1 MTDDR
6 WQRVKELFQA
16 AVERPSAERARF
28 LASAAGDDEA
38 LRREVESLLASDAV
52 DVGFLGGLTTE
63 AVLGDSPS
71 FLRTSMG
78 QPQSEPVLSPHTHI
92 GSYEIVAPLG
102 VGGMGEV
109 YRARDATLGRDVAIK
124 ILPHGFTSHPDRLAR
139 FEREARMLA
148 ALNHPNICAIYGF
161 EQADPSTSS
170 GQALSA
176 GSGQAAVR
184 FLILE
189 LVDGETLADRLAR
202 AALRQPGAGLP
213 LRDALSIARQ
223 IAEALEAAHD
233 KGIIHRD
240 LKPANIK
247 ITPDGVVKVLDFGLA
262 KAVGGDG
269 SSPDLTHVPEATA
282 GGRREGIVMGTAR
295 YMSPEQARGQ
305 AVDRRT
311 DIWAFGCVLYEMLT
325 GRVTFAGDT
334 VSDTIARIL
343 EREPDWSALPRTL
356 RPGVVTLLQRCLEKD
371 AKRRLRDIGD
381 ARLELDDALTQPGMR
396 ERPERSVQA
405 PRWRRLAPVAAALAV
420 LTVLA
425 AQFWPQPSEVPLA
438 NATFKPFT
446 NFEGREEGAEIS
458 PNGELVAFLSDLD
471 GEFDLWVSQV
481 GTGIYH
487 NLTRDFPPLAAS
499 GFIVR
504 KLGFNADSSR
514 IWFNPGDGKQPM
526 IVPWT
531 GGKPQPLLP
540 AGTNTPAWSP
550 DGTRLVYIDKANSDD
565 PIYLSDPTGG
575 DPQQIFGP
583 GPLKNMNPVWAP
595 DGKWIYFTRGSE
607 PQDEAQ
613 MDVWRLRPSGGEPER
628 VTTQHL
634 AINFL
639 APLDLRRLLYVARA
653 EDRSGPWLWLL
664 DVASGVS
671 TRVPSGVDQYT
682 SVSASRDGRRIVAT
696 AVIPGGRLW
705 QVPLLDRPAVER
717 DVQPYG
723 LPMPTG
729 LAFAP
734 RFGKDSLFYLSDR
747 GTSDGLWK
755 VQDGQASQVRRG
767 VDGALSEPAA
777 VSSDGRLAVVVR
789 KEGKRYLS
797 IMSADGTNARTL
809 APSIEIEGAA
819 GQGAA
824 DWSPD
829 GTRLVAGGRD
839 GKGPALFVIPVD
851 GGGPPVRLLEGSW
864 VNPVWSPTG
873 DLIVY
878 AGRSLIGQV
887 ELRAVRPQDGTPV
900 ELPHVMARPGGYRFL
915 PDGTGLVFV
924 ERIQALDFWLLDLA
938 TGQRRQLTRLDNQGA
953 LRTFDITPDGKSIVF
968 DRLRQNSNVVLIE
981 LPK

>member
-6 WQRVKELFQA
+6 WPRVKELFQA
-16 AVERPSAERARF
+16 AVERPAAERARF
-28 LASAAGDDEA
+28 VASAAGDDDA
-38 LRREVESLLASDAV
+38 LRREVESLLASDAA
-52 DVGFLGGLTTE
+52 DVSLIDRLATE
-63 AVLGDSPS
+63 AVRADSAS
-71 FLRTSMG
+71 FLLASMG
-78 QPQSEPVLSPHTHI
+78 QPQTEPVLSPHTHI

-109 YRARDATLGRDVAIK
+109 YRAHDATLGRDVAIK
-124 ILPHGFTSHPDRLAR
+124 ILPRAFTSYPDRLAR
-139 FEREARMLA
+139 FEREARILA
-148 ALNHPNICAIYGF
+148 SLNHPNICAIYGF
-161 EQADPSTSS
+161 EEAEP
-170 GQALSA
+170 SA
-176 GSGQAAVR
+176 GSGQGPVS

-202 AALRQPGAGLP
+202 ASLRQSGGGGLP
-213 LRDALSIARQ
+213 PRVALTIARQ
-223 IAEALEAAHD
+223 IAEALEVAHD
-233 KGIIHRD
+233 KGIVHRD

-262 KAVGGDG
+262 KAIGGDG

-343 EREPDWSALPRTL
+343 EREPDWGGLPPTL
-356 RPGVVTLLQRCLEKD
+356 RPGVVTLLRRCLEKD

-381 ARLELDDALTQPGMR
+381 ARIELDEAITQPATREARR
-396 ERPERSVQA
+396 ERPVQTS
-405 PRWRRLAPVAAALAV
+405 RWRRLALAAAAFAGMMLLAS
-420 LTVLA
+420 
-425 AQFWPQPSEVPLA
+425 QFWPQPGREFPLA
-438 NATFKPFT
+438 NATFTPFT
-446 NFEGREEGAEIS
+446 NWEGREEGAEIS

-481 GTGIYH
+481 GTGLFH
-487 NLTRDFPPLAAS
+487 NLSRDFPPLAAS

-504 KLGFNADSSR
+504 KLGFSADSSQ

-526 IVPWT
+526 IIPWT
-531 GGKPQPLLP
+531 GGKPRPLLP
-540 AGTNTPAWSP
+540 GGTNTPAWSP

-565 PIYLSDPTGG
+565 PIYLSDPAGG
-575 DPQQIFGP
+575 DARQIFPP
-583 GPLKNMNPVWAP
+583 GPLKNVNPVWSL
-595 DGKWIYFTRGSE
+595 DNQWIYFARGSE
-607 PQDEAQ
+607 PQDETE
-613 MDVWRLRPSGGEPER
+613 MDVWRLRPSGGTMER

-664 DVASGVS
+664 DVVSGVS

-682 SVSASRDGRRIVAT
+682 SVSTSRDGRRIVAT
-696 AVIPGGRLW
+696 VVNPSASLW
-705 QVPLLDRPAVER
+705 RVPLVGGLAEER
-717 DVQPYG
+717 DAQPVE
-723 LPMPTG
+723 LPTPTG

-734 RFGKDSLFYLSDR
+734 RIGKDSLFYLSDR

-755 VQDGQASQVRRG
+755 VQDRQASQVRRG
-767 VDGALSEPAA
+767 VDGAMSEPPA
-777 VSSDGRLAVVVR
+777 VSTDGRLAVVVR

-797 IMSADGTNARTL
+797 IMSADGTNPRTL

-829 GTRLVAGGRD
+829 GTRIVTGGRD
-839 GKGPALFVIPVD
+839 EKGPALFVIPVD
-851 GGGPPVRLLEGSW
+851 GGGAPVRLLEGTW
-864 VNPVWSPTG
+864 VNPVWSPKG

-887 ELRAVRPQDGTPV
+887 ELRAVRPEDAKPV

-915 PDGTGLVFV
+915 PDGSGLVFV

-938 TGQRRQLTRLDNQGA
+938 TGTRRQLTRLDNKGA
-953 LRTFDITPDGKSIVF
+953 LRTFDITTDGKSIVF
-968 DRLRQNSNVVLIE
+968 DRLRQNSNIVLIE